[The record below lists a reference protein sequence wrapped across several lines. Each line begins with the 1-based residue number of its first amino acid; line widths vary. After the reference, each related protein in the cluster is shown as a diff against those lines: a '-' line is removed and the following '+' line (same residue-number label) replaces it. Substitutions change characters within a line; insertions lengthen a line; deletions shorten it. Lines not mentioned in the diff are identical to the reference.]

1 MVKNINFDKVNGI
14 IDLKDNVD
22 LPPNDE
28 LKIFLWGEFLE
39 SINNLIVNYEDGEAK
54 IEYVKTFSG
63 IKATFSLAWT
73 IYRNTFRTVTC
84 TMTGLLMTSLL
95 PCKATSHC
103 LLLNFRTVH
112 VNIMW

>member
-39 SINNLIVNYEDGEAK
+39 SMNNLIVNYEDGEAK

-63 IKATFSLAWT
+63 IKAVFGEFSSVIFITLIATFVLVYYLQLEKYG
-73 IYRNTFRTVTC
+73 IY
-84 TMTGLLMTSLL
+84 
-95 PCKATSHC
+95 KK
-103 LLLNFRTVH
+103 
-112 VNIMW
+112 NISKPY